1 MYSQILSYLCRFAAQ
16 TNTFAMYDF
25 LKVVHSITR
34 YIVLLG
40 GIGAIITILMAAR
53 NRTKLFSTIFL
64 ASSHLQLVIGL
75 VLYFGNG
82 WFGLLKEQG
91 MKGIMEASKQY
102 PHLRFFIVEHIA
114 MMVIAIILV
123 TIGHSKLKKALA
135 NNTKL
140 STPLILFVVA
150 LLVMLAS
157 IPWPFREALG
167 RGWM

>member
-16 TNTFAMYDF
+16 TNTFAMYEF

-75 VLYFGNG
+75 LLYFVYSP
-82 WFGLLKEQG
+82 WFTMLKENG
-91 MKGIMEASKQY
+91 KEVMKNSQY
-102 PHLRFFIVEHIA
+102 RFFAVEHIA
-114 MMVIAIILV
+114 MMIIAIILV

-135 NNTKL
+135 SNGKL

-167 RGWM
+167 RGWV

>member
-1 MYSQILSYLCRFAAQ
+1 
-16 TNTFAMYDF
+16 MYDF
-25 LKVVHSITR
+25 LKTTHSIIR

-40 GIGAIITILMAAR
+40 GIGAIVTILMAAR
-53 NRTKLFSTIFL
+53 QRAKLFSIIFL

-75 VLYFGNG
+75 LLYFKYSP
-82 WFGLLKEQG
+82 WFDMLKDAPKEV
-91 MKGIMEASKQY
+91 MKNSQY
-102 PHLRFFIVEHIA
+102 RFFAVEHIA

-135 NNTKL
+135 NNAKL
-140 STPLILFVVA
+140 KTPLILFIVA

>member
-1 MYSQILSYLCRFAAQ
+1 
-16 TNTFAMYDF
+16 MYDF
-25 LKVVHSITR
+25 LKTTHSIIR

-40 GIGAIITILMAAR
+40 GIGAIVTILMAAR
-53 NRTKLFSTIFL
+53 QRVKLFSTIFL

-114 MMVIAIILV
+114 MMIIAIILV

-135 NNTKL
+135 SNGKL

-167 RGWM
+167 RGWV

>member
-1 MYSQILSYLCRFAAQ
+1 
-16 TNTFAMYDF
+16 MYDF
-25 LKVVHSITR
+25 LKTTHSIIR

-40 GIGAIITILMAAR
+40 GIGAIVTILMAAR
-53 NRTKLFSTIFL
+53 QRVKLFSTIFL

-75 VLYFGNG
+75 LLYFIYSP
-82 WFGLLKEQG
+82 WFDMLKESPKEV
-91 MKGIMEASKQY
+91 MKSSQY
-102 PHLRFFIVEHIA
+102 RFFAVEHIA